1 VSIQVAILKVLA
13 SHGSGRATTESL
25 KRDIAL
31 LATSGPE
38 WNARMRRLAGR
49 VHAVDIVANG
59 YVTCDREGWQ
69 ITDEGREFL
78 YSLEA
83 VTQDNRLQAIE
94 HAKADEPEERAQ
106 EEPRLSADLVFMG
119 ERLKASRR

>member
-25 KRDIAL
+25 KQDIAL

-59 YVTCDREGWQ
+59 YVTCDRDGWQ
-69 ITDEGREFL
+69 ITDRGREFL

-94 HAKADEPEERAQ
+94 HTKPDEPEKMAGSDANLIVTGPQ
-106 EEPRLSADLVFMG
+106 
-119 ERLKASRR
+119 LKTARR

>member
-1 VSIQVAILKVLA
+1 MSIQVAILKVLA
-13 SHGSGRATTESL
+13 SHGSGKATTESL
-25 KRDIAL
+25 KRDIAI

-49 VHAVDIVANG
+49 VHAVDIVASG
-59 YVTCDREGWQ
+59 YVICNREGWQ

-94 HAKADEPEERAQ
+94 HARVDEPENEARIG
-106 EEPRLSADLVFMG
+106 ADVIVVG
-119 ERLKASRR
+119 QRLKVGRR

>member
-1 VSIQVAILKVLA
+1 MSIQVAILKVLA
-13 SHGSGRATTESL
+13 SHGGGRATTESL
-25 KRDIAL
+25 KKDIAI

-49 VHAVDIVANG
+49 VHAVDIVASG
-59 YVTCDREGWQ
+59 YVTCDHQGWQ

-94 HAKADEPEERAQ
+94 HSKQVEAEDVTRPGAELVVVGHRFRAH
-106 EEPRLSADLVFMG
+106 
-119 ERLKASRR
+119 RR

>member
-1 VSIQVAILKVLA
+1 MKVLA
-13 SHGSGRATTESL
+13 SHGSGKATTESL
-25 KRDIAL
+25 KKDIAI

-59 YVTCDREGWQ
+59 YVICDREGWQ
-69 ITDEGREFL
+69 ITDAGREFL

-94 HAKADEPEERAQ
+94 HTRPDEAEDVARP
-106 EEPRLSADLVFMG
+106 SADLIDIG
-119 ERLKASRR
+119 HRLKAYRR